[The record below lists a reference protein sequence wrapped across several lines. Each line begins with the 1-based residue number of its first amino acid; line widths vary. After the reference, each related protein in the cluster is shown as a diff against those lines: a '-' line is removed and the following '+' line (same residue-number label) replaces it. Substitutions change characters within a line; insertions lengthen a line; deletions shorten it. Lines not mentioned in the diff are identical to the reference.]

1 MMSAKKNKTQRDKLS
16 KLFINLRQGVV
27 ANHFSNNEI
36 AEKYEDDRSQLIV
49 YHEIDASYNI

>member
-1 MMSAKKNKTQRDKLS
+1 
-16 KLFINLRQGVV
+16 VV

-36 AEKYEDDRSQLIV
+36 AEKSEDDRNQLNI